1 MVLKGAFLSLKMEAE
16 KNVKEQASLV
26 FLFTTLSLYPS
37 VPLFFYIKPNIYMCV
52 LGRWVIKVY
61 ICVCVCVC
69 VCMLSSILFL
79 CVVSQNIENTS
90 LCCTL
95 RAGCLSIL

>member
-16 KNVKEQASLV
+16 KNVNEQASLV

-37 VPLFFYIKPNIYMCV
+37 VPLFFYNFPFFIKPSICICV

-61 ICVCVCVC
+61 IY
-69 VCMLSSILFL
+69 I
-79 CVVSQNIENTS
+79 
-90 LCCTL
+90 
-95 RAGCLSIL
+95 

>member
-52 LGRWVIKVY
+52 
-61 ICVCVCVC
+61 CVCVC
-69 VCMLSSILFL
+69 VCMLSSILFH